1 MREKGGRKG
10 ERGEEWN
17 GMGGVRDGRIWE
29 VEKEKE
35 VVEGESTKNC
45 KAGEQLKNEEGSLGV
60 HCRGGVHAL
69 YLLTK
74 NLFRKSVVAA
84 K

>member
-1 MREKGGRKG
+1 MRETGGRKG

-35 VVEGESTKNC
+35 VVEGESIKNC

-60 HCRGGVHAL
+60 HCRGCTCTV
-69 YLLTK
+69 LTNK
-74 NLFRKSVVAA
+74 KPVSKIRRC
-84 K
+84 